1 MICQLFRKWLD
12 DLEYLF
18 NFAFV
23 MGKHDALGQDVGDD
37 KKPFRQHIPQLNRPS
52 RLNLI
57 LGLAGECND
66 GGFLL
71 NAREFAADPGLQLF
85 QKAGF
90 LFWRKPDQYRD
101 AVAKKNSDAG
111 LANPKRER
119 DC

>member
-1 MICQLFRKWLD
+1 
-12 DLEYLF
+12 
-18 NFAFV
+18 
-23 MGKHDALGQDVGDD
+23 MGKHDALGQDIGDD
-37 KKPFRQHIPQLNRPS
+37 KKPFRQHIAQLNRPS

-57 LGLAGECND
+57 LGLTDEGNN

-71 NAREFAADPGLQLF
+71 KVRELATDPGLQPF

-101 AVAKKNSDAG
+101 AIAKKNSDAG
-111 LANPKRER
+111 LANPKCER